1 MGVNVE
7 GERRSGFD
15 EYIVGTPV
23 LNWKLILEWLDGRQ
37 GSSRPINLAKGK
49 AQIIAENIRKKEA
62 DKFIGYFCHH
72 YFKYDEKMNK

>member
-37 GSSRPINLAKGK
+37 GSSRPINRAKGK
-49 AQIIAENIRKKEA
+49 N
-62 DKFIGYFCHH
+62 
-72 YFKYDEKMNK
+72 